1 MRYSSPLIASAF
13 LSSALLLGACSQ
25 EVETDFSSDESG
37 EEQPALSEMAQ
48 ALESADIAAIRAKYE
63 AGEWTSEQVV
73 RAYLERITA
82 MNGDINAII
91 SLNPDA
97 LDVARALDAE
107 RKEGNSRGPLHGIPV
122 LVKDNIET
130 ADNMPTTAGS
140 LALKD
145 NFTGRD
151 APLIANL
158 RAEGA
163 IILGKTNLSEWANFR
178 DYDSISGWSA
188 IGGQTR
194 NPHYLDRSPCGSSSG
209 SGAAMAASF
218 AAATIG
224 TETDGSIICP
234 ANANGV
240 VGFKPTLGLISRTYV
255 VPIAITQD
263 TAGPITKS
271 VMDAAMM
278 ASAMAG
284 SDENDPATQHA
295 DARKSDLTTGLSAE
309 ALSGMRIGALHVAI
323 GNDPRV
329 KALFEENLEVLEK
342 AGAVIVDIEEFE
354 QSPTL
359 WADEFEVLK
368 YEFKASLNDYLAST
382 PDNISVRSMEDLI
395 AFNDETPRE
404 LALFD
409 QRILRDSVSMAGL
422 DDPKYLEI
430 LERLKRNARED
441 GIDKMLEEYEVDIL
455 VSPSMMPAFLIEP
468 VYGDQF
474 IGGTGWTGMAAI
486 AGYPHLAV
494 PMGDIRGL
502 PIGLSFIGDKWQDGK
517 VLQAGYA
524 YEQASQKRMS
534 PGFVTSTH
542 DVPEIKAAQ
551 EKF

>member
-1 MRYSSPLIASAF
+1 MRFSSPLIASAL
-13 LSSALLLGACSQ
+13 LSSALLLSACSV
-25 EVETDFSSDESG
+25 EVDTDFSSEESG
-37 EEQPALSEMAQ
+37 EEKTALSEIAQ
-48 ALESADIAAIRAKYE
+48 ALESADIATIRAKYE

-73 RAYLERITA
+73 RAYLERIDSF
-82 MNGDINAII
+82 NGDINAII

-107 RKEGNSRGPLHGIPV
+107 RKEGNIRGGLHGIPV

-145 NFTGRD
+145 NFAGRD

-240 VGFKPTLGLISRTYV
+240 VGFKPTLGLISRTYI

-263 TAGPITKS
+263 TAGPITKT

-284 SDENDPATQHA
+284 SDENDPATHHA
-295 DARKSDLTTGLSAE
+295 DARKSDLTSGLKPD
-309 ALSGMRIGALHVAI
+309 ALSGMRIGALHVAA
-323 GNDPRV
+323 GDDPRV
-329 KALFEENLEVLEK
+329 MALFEENLEVLEK
-342 AGAVIVDIEEFE
+342 AGAVIVNIEDYE

-368 YEFKASLNDYLAST
+368 YEFNASLNDYLAST
-382 PDNISVRSMEDLI
+382 PANISVRSMEDLI

-409 QRILRDSVSMAGL
+409 QRILRDSVAMAGL
-422 DDPKYLEI
+422 DDPDYLEI
-430 LERLKRNARED
+430 LARLKKAARED

-502 PIGLSFIGDKWQDGK
+502 PIGLSFIGGKWQDAK

-524 YEQASQKRMS
+524 YEQASQKRMT

-542 DVPEIKAAQ
+542 EVPEIKAAQ

>member
-25 EVETDFSSDESG
+25 EVETNFSSDESG

-82 MNGDINAII
+82 MNGDINTII

-107 RKEGNSRGPLHGIPV
+107 RKEGDSRGPLHGIPV

-382 PDNISVRSMEDLI
+382 PDNISVRSLEELI

>member
-1 MRYSSPLIASAF
+1 MRYSSPLIASAL
-13 LSSALLLGACSQ
+13 LSSLLVLSACS
-25 EVETDFSSDESG
+25 VNVDTDLSVDNDS
-37 EEQPALSEMAQ
+37 EEKTALSEMAL
-48 ALESADIAAIRAKYE
+48 ALESTDIATIRAKYE

-73 RAYLERITA
+73 SAYLERIDSL
-82 MNGDINAII
+82 NGDINAII
-91 SLNPDA
+91 ALNPDA
-97 LDVARALDAE
+97 LDVARTLDAE
-107 RKEGNSRGPLHGIPV
+107 RADGNIRGSLHGIPV

-145 NFTGRD
+145 NFAGRD

-263 TAGPITKS
+263 TAGPITKT
-271 VMDAAMM
+271 VMDAALM

-284 SDENDPATQHA
+284 SDENDPATHHA
-295 DARKSDLTTGLSAE
+295 DARKSDLTAGLNPD
-309 ALSGMRIGALHVAI
+309 ALSGLRIGALHVAT
-323 GNDPRV
+323 GNDSRV
-329 KALFEENLEVLEK
+329 KALFEENLDLLEK
-342 AGAVIVDIEEFE
+342 AGAMIVDIEDYE
-354 QSPTL
+354 QNPTL

-382 PDNISVRSMEDLI
+382 PNNISVRSMEDLI
-395 AFNDETPRE
+395 AFNDKTPRE

-409 QRILRDSVSMAGL
+409 QRIMRDSVSMGGL
-422 DDPKYLEI
+422 DDPKYLEA
-430 LERLKRNARED
+430 LARLKKTTREE
-441 GIDKMLEEYEVDIL
+441 GIDKMLNDYEVDIL
-455 VSPSMMPAFLIEP
+455 VTPSMMPAFLIEP

-486 AGYPHLAV
+486 AGYPHLTV

-502 PIGLSFIGDKWQDGK
+502 PIGLSFIGGKWQDGK

-524 YEQASQKRMS
+524 YEQASQKRMT
-534 PGFVTSTH
+534 PGFMSATH
-542 DVPEIKAAQ
+542 EMPEIKAAQ

>member
-48 ALESADIAAIRAKYE
+48 ALESADIATIRAKYE

-82 MNGDINAII
+82 MNGDINTII

-502 PIGLSFIGDKWQDGK
+502 PIGLSFIGGKWQDGK

>member
-82 MNGDINAII
+82 MNGDINTII

-502 PIGLSFIGDKWQDGK
+502 PIGLSFIGGKWQDGK

>member
-82 MNGDINAII
+82 MNGDINTII